1 MKKNRALLVAGGLAL
16 SLTLT
21 ACGGGD
27 DEKAAEAI
35 SASMMEESDE
45 EFPVDQEQADCVGD
59 GLVDKIGVDQLQ
71 EYGMLTDD
79 LQVNESVGEVT
90 LEEGDADNAAEV
102 IVDCIDAEAM
112 MAEQL
117 GGDDSL
123 TPEQQ
128 ECVSEALDNDA
139 LKRLFSMMFQGR
151 EDEATN
157 ELMGPLMECVMG

>member
-79 LQVNESVGEVT
+79 LEVDTSVGQVT
-90 LEEGDADNAAEV
+90 MEQDDAENAADV
-102 IVDCIDAEAM
+102 IVGCIDAEAL
-112 MAEQL
+112 L
-117 GGDDSL
+117 GDAFAADDSL
-123 TPEQQ
+123 GEQER
-128 ECVSEALDNDA
+128 ECINEVLDEEALTNMLA
-139 LKRLFSMMFQGR
+139 LMFQGR
-151 EDEATN
+151 EDEAVN
-157 ELMGPLMECVMG
+157 DLMGPLMSCMMG

>member
-139 LKRLFSMMFQGR
+139 LKRLFSMMFQGK